1 MPDLDLGSLTAD
13 AFAAHLATVFR
24 LQTGGEP
31 LPLELVEVQRAS
43 YAGKPAAVGPAGRR
57 EPFSLLF
64 RGPRSPYA
72 LQGNHRLEHDQLGT
86 LELFLVP
93 LGPDAA
99 GMRYEAVFT

>member
-1 MPDLDLGSLTAD
+1 MPDLGSLTAD
-13 AFAAHLATVFR
+13 SFAEHLATVFR

-43 YAGKPAAVGPAGRR
+43 YAGNPATVSPAGRR
-57 EPFSLLF
+57 EPFHLLF

-72 LQGNHRLEHDQLGT
+72 PQGTHRLEHDQLGT
-86 LELFLVP
+86 LDLFLVP

-99 GMRYEAVFT
+99 GMRYEAIFT

>member
-1 MPDLDLGSLTAD
+1 MPDLQSLSAD
-13 AFAAHLATVFR
+13 SFAEHLTTVFH

-31 LPLELVEVQRAS
+31 LPLALVEVQRVS
-43 YAGKPAAVGPAGRR
+43 YADDPAAIGPAGRR

-72 LQGNHRLEHDQLGT
+72 PQGTHRLEHDRLGT
-86 LELFLVP
+86 LDIFLVP
-93 LGPDAA
+93 LGPDGA

>member
-1 MPDLDLGSLTAD
+1 MPDLGFTAA
-13 AFAAHLATVFR
+13 AFAEHLATVFR
-24 LQTGGEP
+24 LQSGGEP

-43 YAGKPAAVGPAGRR
+43 FAGNPAALGPAGRR

-64 RGPRSPYA
+64 RGPRSPWA
-72 LQGNHRLEHDQLGT
+72 PQGSYRLEHEQLGT

-93 LGPDAA
+93 LGPDAD